1 MVRQEKEDVEHL
13 ERALIVK
20 AMLGGVTDDDIAH
33 LSRVQG
39 GRRES

>member
-1 MVRQEKEDVEHL
+1 MATQEKDDAERL

-20 AMLGGVTDDDIAH
+20 AMLGGVIDDDIAH